1 MMKKAINLLRDSYH
15 VVLLLTVSIGVRVY
29 MFANMHPVVHTDSIT
44 FLFLREVDIVRT
56 PGYPFFIELILSLN
70 DILSLSTDYFQVIC
84 FGQMFILGVLN
95 AWLIYRLS
103 GLLTSSRTFALIVGI
118 LYNFNF
124 FVVGFE
130 LQIMTETLSITL
142 LLALLLL
149 SCTVFKGKIYTA
161 FFAGLVSV
169 ALILTRPTYL
179 LLWVGLLGLGLIVYL
194 PKKAGRRDFFHAYG
208 PAAAIVLMINICGIG
223 AWVVRNKIK
232 YDYPG
237 ISTLMPYQLRYYTDP
252 LFEKYRPSGD
262 PRLDRVAQVYAEELQ
277 KTGRSSVSIYNF
289 HARLRDEMGLSDV
302 EITNAFL
309 KVNLKLIRDYP
320 GDYLGQLPD
329 SILSYYMQYSS
340 QWAGGNT
347 RIFINKGN
355 GIQVAFRLMFQF
367 YRALFLNPWFLV
379 CLMIIAPVT
388 VLIFVLR
395 RKESLLTWLIL
406 QGAIHYTCLISVI
419 STKAGINNLRYR
431 QPVEP
436 LILLLLYAGLFYL
449 GKKLYTLLKQKN
461 RPLKKNTP

>member
-1 MMKKAINLLRDSYH
+1 
-15 VVLLLTVSIGVRVY
+15 
-29 MFANMHPVVHTDSIT
+29 
-44 FLFLREVDIVRT
+44 
-56 PGYPFFIELILSLN
+56 
-70 DILSLSTDYFQVIC
+70 
-84 FGQMFILGVLN
+84 
-95 AWLIYRLS
+95 
-103 GLLTSSRTFALIVGI
+103 
-118 LYNFNF
+118 
-124 FVVGFE
+124 
-130 LQIMTETLSITL
+130 
-142 LLALLLL
+142 
-149 SCTVFKGKIYTA
+149 
-161 FFAGLVSV
+161 
-169 ALILTRPTYL
+169 
-179 LLWVGLLGLGLIVYL
+179 
-194 PKKAGRRDFFHAYG
+194 
-208 PAAAIVLMINICGIG
+208 MINICGIG

-252 LFEKYRPSGD
+252 LFDKYRPGGD

-302 EITNAFL
+302 EIANAFL

-355 GIQVAFRLMFQF
+355 VIQVVFRLMFQF

-406 QGAIHYTCLISVI
+406 QGVIHYTCLISVI

-449 GKKLYTLLKQKN
+449 GKTFYTLLKQKN
-461 RPLKKNTP
+461 RGLKKSTP

>member
-1 MMKKAINLLRDSYH
+1 MKKAIKLLRDSYH
-15 VVLLLTVSIGVRVY
+15 VVLLLAVSFGVRVY
-29 MFANMHPVVHTDSIT
+29 MFAHMHPVVHTDSIT

-56 PGYPFFIELILSLN
+56 PGYPFFIELILSFN
-70 DILSLSTDYFQVIC
+70 DILSLSTNYFQVIC

-95 AWLIYRLS
+95 AYLIYRLAA
-103 GLLTSSRTFALIVGI
+103 LLTSSRTFALIAGI

-149 SCTVFKGKIYTA
+149 SCTIFKGKIRAA
-161 FFAGLVSV
+161 FLAGLLSV

-179 LLWVGLLGLGLIVYL
+179 LLWVGLTGLGFIVHL

-208 PAAAIVLMINICGIG
+208 PATAVFLMINICGIG

-252 LFEKYRPSGD
+252 LFEKYRPGGD
-262 PRLDRVAQVYAEELQ
+262 PLLDRVAQVYAEELQ
-277 KTGRSSVSIYNF
+277 KTGRSSVSIFNF

-309 KVNLKLIRDYP
+309 KVNLKLIKDYP
-320 GDYLGQLPD
+320 GDYFGQLPD

-355 GIQVAFRLMFQF
+355 VIQAAFRIVFQL
-367 YRALFLNPWFLV
+367 YRSLFLNPWLLAG
-379 CLMIIAPVT
+379 LMIIAPLT
-388 VLIFVLR
+388 VLFFVR
-395 RKESLLTWLIL
+395 RKKASLLTWLIL
-406 QGAIHYTCLISVI
+406 QGVIHYTCLISVI

-436 LILLLLYAGLFYL
+436 LILLLLYASLFYL
-449 GKKLYTLLKQKN
+449 GKTLYALLKQKN
-461 RPLKKNTP
+461 LRLKKSTP

>member
-1 MMKKAINLLRDSYH
+1 MMRKTSKLLRDSYH
-15 VVLLLTVSIGVRVY
+15 VVILLAVSFGVRVY
-29 MFANMHPVVHTDSIT
+29 MFGHMHPIVHTDSIT

-70 DILSLSTDYFQVIC
+70 DLFSLSTDYFQVIC

-95 AWLIYRLS
+95 AYLIYRIA
-103 GLLTSSRTFALIVGI
+103 GLLTSSRTFALIAGI

-149 SCTVFKGKIYTA
+149 SCTFFKGKKNTA
-161 FFAGLVSV
+161 FLAGILSVS
-169 ALILTRPTYL
+169 LILTRPTYL
-179 LLWVGLLGLGLIVYL
+179 LLWLGLAVLSLIVYL
-194 PKKAGRRDFFHAYG
+194 PKAGHRDFFHAYG
-208 PAAAIVLMINICGIG
+208 PATAVFLMINICGIG

-232 YDYPG
+232 YDYFG
-237 ISTLMPYQLRYYTDP
+237 ISTLLPYQLRYYTDP
-252 LFEKYRPSGD
+252 LFEKYQPGGD
-262 PRLDRVAQVYAEELQ
+262 PQLDRVAQVYAEELQ
-277 KTGRSSVSIYNF
+277 KTGRSSVSIHNL
-289 HARLRDEMGLSDV
+289 HARLREEMGLSDG
-302 EITNAFL
+302 EITSAFL
-309 KVNLKLIRDYP
+309 KVNLKLIKDFP
-320 GDYLGQLPD
+320 GDYLRQIPD
-329 SILSYYMQYSS
+329 SIQSYYRQYSS

-355 GIQVAFRLMFQF
+355 AFQVAFRLMFQF
-367 YRALFLNPWFLV
+367 YRALFLNPWLLV

-419 STKAGINNLRYR
+419 STNAGINNLRYR

-436 LILLLLYAGLFYL
+436 LILLLFSASLFYL
-449 GKKLYTLLKQKN
+449 GKALYSLAQQKSQN
-461 RPLKKNTP
+461 LRKNTP

>member
-1 MMKKAINLLRDSYH
+1 MIKKASTLLQDSYT
-15 VVLLLTVSIGVRVY
+15 VVILLAVSFGIRVY
-29 MFANMHPVVHTDSIT
+29 MFGQMHPIIHTDSIT
-44 FLFLREVDIVRT
+44 FLFLRGIDTVRT

-70 DILSLSTDYFQVIC
+70 DLFSLSTDYFQVIC

-95 AWLIYRLS
+95 AYLIYRIA
-103 GLLTSSRTFALIVGI
+103 GLLSSSRTFALIAGI

-142 LLALLLL
+142 LLALILL
-149 SCTVFKGKIYTA
+149 SCTFFKGKRPSA
-161 FFAGLVSV
+161 FLAGILSVS
-169 ALILTRPTYL
+169 LILTRPTYL
-179 LLWVGLLGLGLIVYL
+179 LLWLGLTVLSLIVYL
-194 PKKAGRRDFFHAYG
+194 PKAGRRDFFHASG
-208 PAAAIVLMINICGIG
+208 PAIVIFLMINICGTG
-223 AWVVRNKIK
+223 AWFVRNKIK
-232 YDYPG
+232 YDYFG

-252 LFEKYRPSGD
+252 LFEKYQPSGD
-262 PRLDRVAQVYAEELQ
+262 PLLDRVAQVYAEELQ

-289 HARLRDEMGLSDV
+289 QVRLREEMGLSDV
-302 EITNAFL
+302 EITSAFL
-309 KVNLKLIRDYP
+309 KVNLKLIKDFP

-329 SILSYYMQYSS
+329 SIQSYYRQYSS

-355 GIQVAFRLMFQF
+355 VLQSAFRLMFRF
-367 YRALFLNPWFLV
+367 YRALFLNPWLLV
-379 CLMIIAPVT
+379 YLMIIAPVT

-395 RKESLLTWLIL
+395 RKESLLTWFIL
-406 QGAIHYTCLISVI
+406 QGVIHYTCLISVI

-436 LILLLLYAGLFYL
+436 LILLLFYASLFYL
-449 GKKLYTLLKQKN
+449 GKALYALTKQKS
-461 RPLKKNTP
+461 RSFRKNTL

>member
-1 MMKKAINLLRDSYH
+1 MMRKASKLLRDSYH
-15 VVLLLTVSIGVRVY
+15 VVVLLAVSVGIRVY
-29 MFANMHPVVHTDSIT
+29 MFGHMHPVVHTDSIT

-56 PGYPFFIELILSLN
+56 PGYPLFNELLLSFN
-70 DILSLSTDYFQVIC
+70 DLFSLSTDYFQVIC

-95 AWLIYRLS
+95 AYLIYRIAA
-103 GLLTSSRTFALIVGI
+103 LLTSSRTFALIAGI

-124 FVVGFE
+124 FVIGFE

-142 LLALLLL
+142 LLALILL
-149 SCTVFKGKIYTA
+149 SCTIYKGKKSTA
-161 FFAGLVSV
+161 FLAGLLSVS
-169 ALILTRPTYL
+169 LILTRPTYL
-179 LLWVGLLGLGLIVYL
+179 LLWLGLSLLGLIVYL
-194 PKKAGRRDFFHAYG
+194 PKSGFRDFFRAYG
-208 PAAAIVLMINICGIG
+208 PATAVFLMINICGIG

-232 YDYPG
+232 YDYFG

-252 LFEKYRPSGD
+252 LFEKYQPSGD

-289 HARLRDEMGLSDV
+289 HTRLREEMGLSDL
-302 EITNAFL
+302 EITSAFL
-309 KVNLKLIRDYP
+309 KVNLKLIKDFP
-320 GDYLGQLPD
+320 GDYLRQIPD
-329 SILSYYMQYSS
+329 SIQSYYRQYSS

-355 GIQVAFRLMFQF
+355 AFQVAFRLMFQF
-367 YRALFLNPWFLV
+367 YRALFLNPWLLV

-388 VLIFVLR
+388 VLIFILR

-419 STKAGINNLRYR
+419 STNAGINNLRYR

-436 LILLLLYAGLFYL
+436 LILLLLYASLFYL
-449 GKKLYTLLKQKN
+449 GKALYTLAQQKS
-461 RPLKKNTP
+461 RSLRKNTP

>member
-1 MMKKAINLLRDSYH
+1 MMKKACKLLRDSYH
-15 VVLLLTVSIGVRVY
+15 VVLLLALSFGVRVY
-29 MFANMHPVVHTDSIT
+29 MFGHMHPVIHTDSIT

-95 AWLIYRLS
+95 AYLIYRLA
-103 GLLTSSRTFALIVGI
+103 GLLTSSRTFALIAGI

-149 SCTVFKGKIYTA
+149 SCTIVKGKINTA
-161 FFAGLVSV
+161 FLAGLVSV

-179 LLWVGLLGLGLIVYL
+179 LLWLGLAVLGLIVYL
-194 PKKAGRRDFFHAYG
+194 PRAGRREFFHAFG
-208 PAAAIVLMINICGIG
+208 PTTAIFLMINIFGIG

-232 YDYPG
+232 YDYTG

-252 LFEKYRPSGD
+252 LFEKYQPSGD
-262 PRLDRVAQVYAEELQ
+262 PRLDRVAQIYAEELQ

-289 HARLRDEMGLSDV
+289 HARLRDEMGLSDM

-309 KVNLKLIRDYP
+309 KVNLKLIKDYP

-347 RIFINKGN
+347 RIFINKGDV
-355 GIQVAFRLMFQF
+355 IQVAFRLIFQF
-367 YRALFLNPWFLV
+367 YRALFLNPYFLV

-395 RKESLLTWLIL
+395 RKERLLTWLIL
-406 QGAIHYTCLISVI
+406 QGAIHYTCAISVI

-436 LILLLLYAGLFYL
+436 LILLLLYASLFYL
-449 GKKLYTLLKQKN
+449 GKTLHALLKQRN
-461 RPLKKNTP
+461 LGLKKNTP